1 MTYRKKT
8 KIKEYLGNAGMAIL
22 PFIGFLLFTLVPMVL
37 SLIMMFYKMPSSS
50 FEDATFVGFD
60 NFAQIFTIY
69 GKKFGYTLLNTLIY
83 SLRLPIALVLSI
95 WISQLLNK
103 AKHFKNGLR
112 AIFFVTYVCSVSV
125 IIIAFRMLL
134 DEGSGVFNQI
144 LSGFGFANFHWLT
157 ANPVVFHI
165 SAMLIGIW
173 SSIGYNVIMLQ
184 AAMSNV
190 DQSYYEAA
198 RIDGAS
204 EFVCFWK
211 ITLPAITPILSFII
225 TTGLIVNFQAYA
237 ETYILSQGAA
247 AIPYWE
253 NSDRTGSW
261 VTSAM
266 WIYDMMFTSPS
277 EYGFGMASA
286 TGWLLAVIIF
296 AVCCINIKLQKKWV
310 CYDF

>member
-1 MTYRKKT
+1 MTDRKKT

-50 FEDATFVGFD
+50 FEDATLVGFD
-60 NFAQIFTIY
+60 NFAQIFTAY

-83 SLRLPIALVLSI
+83 SLR
-95 WISQLLNK
+95 
-103 AKHFKNGLR
+103 FR

-157 ANPVVFHI
+157 ANPIVFHI